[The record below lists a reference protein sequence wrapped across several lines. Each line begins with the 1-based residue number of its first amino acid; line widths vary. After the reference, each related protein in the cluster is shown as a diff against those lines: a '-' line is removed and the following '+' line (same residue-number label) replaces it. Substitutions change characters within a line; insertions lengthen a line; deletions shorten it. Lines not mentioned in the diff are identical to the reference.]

1 MVYKNKKNINIF
13 RNRRAHIYETLLE
26 IKADWFICI
35 FICERIYIYIY
46 IVLISLLLVVFSMS
60 SNDIVSLSL
69 VSVSFLD
76 FFILSLI
83 KIWIAFLLFMKYRQ
97 IVNLHYPI
105 MAWNQSD

>member
-1 MVYKNKKNINIF
+1 MVYKNKINKNIF
-13 RNRRAHIYETLLE
+13 RNIRAHTYETLLE

-35 FICERIYIYIY
+35 FICERIYIYT
-46 IVLISLLLVVFSMS
+46 VLISLLLVVFSMS

-69 VSVSFLD
+69 VSVSFLG

-97 IVNLHYPI
+97 IVNFALSHHG
-105 MAWNQSD
+105 MESV